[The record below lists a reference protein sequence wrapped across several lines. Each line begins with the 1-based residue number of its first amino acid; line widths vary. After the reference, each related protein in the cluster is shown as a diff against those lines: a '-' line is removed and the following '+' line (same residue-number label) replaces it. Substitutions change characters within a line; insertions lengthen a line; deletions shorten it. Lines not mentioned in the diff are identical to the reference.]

1 MPWWSLPQGA
11 VSQGHQLMVSRPRT
25 WRDTRLFC
33 SWISMVSVFSVCVKY
48 IYRNTCVWMPK
59 KPYTITYQSWDCKI
73 YFFFIYSGYFIYVFD
88 SVCSYVYLCTSNDNP
103 LCIDLPCFLLS
114 CGVNEFL
121 GSDNL
126 ACYSPA
132 DDMSTSSA
140 REGYLASGVNSIL
153 PKEHAGSFVNLPISK
168 AEMDNGSVCSS
179 IIYTVKM
186 FFFII

>member
-1 MPWWSLPQGA
+1 M
-11 VSQGHQLMVSRPRT
+11 
-25 WRDTRLFC
+25 
-33 SWISMVSVFSVCVKY
+33 
-48 IYRNTCVWMPK
+48 
-59 KPYTITYQSWDCKI
+59 
-73 YFFFIYSGYFIYVFD
+73 FD
-88 SVCSYVYLCTSNDNP
+88 SVCSYMYLCTSNDNP

-168 AEMDNGSVCSS
+168 AEMDNGSVCST

-186 FFFII
+186 FFSSFKVFTDMTLLSGFRLPLCAIFFNIDRFMLLHPGIPLCMTPSC

>member
-1 MPWWSLPQGA
+1 MFFLYIL
-11 VSQGHQLMVSRPRT
+11 V
-25 WRDTRLFC
+25 
-33 SWISMVSVFSVCVKY
+33 ISFM
-48 IYRNTCVWMPK
+48 
-59 KPYTITYQSWDCKI
+59 
-73 YFFFIYSGYFIYVFD
+73 FD
-88 SVCSYVYLCTSNDNP
+88 SVCFYIYLCTSIDNP
-103 LCIDLPCFLLS
+103 LSIVLTCFLLS

-121 GSDNL
+121 GSDYL

-168 AEMDNGSVCSS
+168 AEMDNGSVCST

-186 FFFII
+186 FYSSFKVFTDMTLLSDFRLPFYVNSFLILIDLCCCILEFHCT

>member
-1 MPWWSLPQGA
+1 M
-11 VSQGHQLMVSRPRT
+11 
-25 WRDTRLFC
+25 
-33 SWISMVSVFSVCVKY
+33 
-48 IYRNTCVWMPK
+48 
-59 KPYTITYQSWDCKI
+59 
-73 YFFFIYSGYFIYVFD
+73 FD
-88 SVCSYVYLCTSNDNP
+88 SVCSYMYLCTSNDNP
-103 LCIDLPCFLLS
+103 LCIDLRYFLLS

-121 GSDNL
+121 GSDYL

-168 AEMDNGSVCSS
+168 AEMDNGSVCST

-186 FFFII
+186 FFSSFKVFTDMTLLSDFRLHLYVNFFFNL

>member
-1 MPWWSLPQGA
+1 M
-11 VSQGHQLMVSRPRT
+11 
-25 WRDTRLFC
+25 RLQN
-33 SWISMVSVFSVCVKY
+33 I
-48 IYRNTCVWMPK
+48 
-59 KPYTITYQSWDCKI
+59 
-73 YFFFIYSGYFIYVFD
+73 FFFIYSGYFIYVFD
-88 SVCSYVYLCTSNDNP
+88 SVCFYMYLCTSIDNP
-103 LCIDLPCFLLS
+103 LCIDLTCFLLS

-168 AEMDNGSVCSS
+168 AEMDNGSVCST
-179 IIYTVKM
+179 IIYTLSRC
-186 FFFII
+186 FFSSFKVFTDMTLLSDFRLAFLCEFFLILIDLCCCILEFHCA